1 MRKRK
6 LTATQQTIA
15 RLRAWR
21 DRLRGGG
28 KNRKQRTTPHS
39 YAFSKN
45 AAATPKK
52 EEEVDDRD

>member
-1 MRKRK
+1 MKKRK
-6 LTATQQTIA
+6 LTQTQQTIA

-28 KNRKQRTTPHS
+28 KNRKQRTTPHA

-45 AAATPKK
+45 AAATPKR
-52 EEEVDDRD
+52 EESNADD